1 MNISVDFDDTYTRDP
16 AMWDS
21 FVKLAQAAGHTVYCV
36 TMRNNRGMERTE
48 VIESIGQLVGSD
60 KCIFTDGRAKGK
72 FCLELGILINVWID
86 DMPSA
91 VDENKRLFA
100 DFKNS
105 DFPY

>member
-21 FVKLAQAAGHTVYCV
+21 FIKLAQANGHTVYCV
-36 TMRNNRGMERTE
+36 TMRGPWDMDRIE
-48 VIESIGQLVGSD
+48 VVDSIGKLIGKD
-60 KCIFTDGRAKGK
+60 NCIFTAGKAKGK
-72 FCLELGILINVWID
+72 FCFDLGICIDVWID

-91 VDENKRLFA
+91 VNENKKLFA